1 MIDYLEQLFSSEQ
14 WDREEEQGDSVP
26 SLCLTEEQ
34 PQGMKMADVRA
45 EQPQNMTAAA
55 FPKQEQDADM
65 VSYLPEKAAD
75 HSDRSRSEA
84 RAEEIY
90 RVSPASEA
98 PLFEAYKSPLPDRY
112 RPEERDE
119 PLEHRLRRNSRRYDS
134 GFFLY

>member
-1 MIDYLEQLFSSEQ
+1 MIDYLEQLFSSDQ

-26 SLCLTEEQ
+26 SLRLTE
-34 PQGMKMADVRA
+34 

-75 HSDRSRSEA
+75 HGDRSRSEA